1 MENGAVDISFI
12 YETELPTM
20 RGSKKTTGRDRVTK
34 HFRLIEKDI
43 TQDDAL
49 YEKYGLM
56 IPVLEWQGEIIQYG
70 NFVKKNLIFCL
81 NRVNSATNG

>member
-1 MENGAVDISFI
+1 MERSTLVLYTKPNCPLCEEA
-12 YETELPTM
+12 
-20 RGSKKTTGRDRVTK
+20 KKLLEEIEVTK
-34 HFRLIEKDI
+34 RFRLIEKDI

-81 NRVNSATNG
+81 NRVNSATDD

>member
-1 MENGAVDISFI
+1 MERSTLVLYTKPNCPLCEEA
-12 YETELPTM
+12 
-20 RGSKKTTGRDRVTK
+20 KKLLEEIEVTK
-34 HFRLIEKDI
+34 RFRLIEKDI

-70 NFVKKNLIFCL
+70 NFVKKI
-81 NRVNSATNG
+81 